1 MNRRV
6 DAPAAGQ
13 RFVVA
18 RPSLRALAD
27 QHLYSALSSLGRLW
41 QRRGGSAIT
50 ILVMALALALPLLLL
65 LAVGNFA

>member
-41 QRRGGSAIT
+41 QRRGGSARRQ
-50 ILVMALALALPLLLL
+50 AANQR
-65 LAVGNFA
+65 GNVRK